1 MNLLAVSERPGQ
13 STPHIKAACK
23 AGWQISAECGYQ
35 QLSIVLTDLQADAA
49 LLIAPRIDDAI
60 LKKIRLLNSIC
71 FLPVV
76 LFTEDALQISIN
88 DAVKARGIIMRQR
101 GVNENTAYQL
111 LRKLSMDRNR
121 RIG

>member
-1 MNLLAVSERPGQ
+1 M
-13 STPHIKAACK
+13 
-23 AGWQISAECGYQ
+23 
-35 QLSIVLTDLQADAA
+35 LTDLQADAA

>member
-1 MNLLAVSERPGQ
+1 M
-13 STPHIKAACK
+13 
-23 AGWQISAECGYQ
+23 
-35 QLSIVLTDLQADAA
+35 LTDLQADAA

-76 LFTEDALQISIN
+76 LFTEDALQISIHA
-88 DAVKARGIIMRQR
+88 AVKARGIIMRQR